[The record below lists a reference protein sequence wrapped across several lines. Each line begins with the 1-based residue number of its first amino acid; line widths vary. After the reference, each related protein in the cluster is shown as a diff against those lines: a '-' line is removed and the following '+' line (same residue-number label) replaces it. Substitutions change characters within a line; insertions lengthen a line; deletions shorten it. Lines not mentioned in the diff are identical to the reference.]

1 MSKKKPEI
9 TIEPLCFTRELLMQ
23 VIPLGMSKIDNL
35 IATGQLPS
43 FKLGGAGMVHS
54 KDVWRFLADQ
64 RNEQNPD
71 LDLIL

>member
-9 TIEPLCFTRELLMQ
+9 RIEPLCFTRELLMQ

-35 IATGQLPS
+35 IATEQLPS
-43 FKLGGAGMVHS
+43 FKLGGAVMVHS
-54 KDVWRFLADQ
+54 RDVWRFLADQ
-64 RNEQNPD
+64 RNKQNPG